1 MRGGKPGPDKASVA
15 AARGSRCA
23 RGGVEQG
30 NGDHRVVRPT
40 CMGLGVAAQRRAV
53 MGVGRQAGGRAGGG
67 SVRALRVAMPLR
79 APPMSTTRRG
89 APTAAPAR
97 AGLRP
102 SRSCTTPGMACRQ
115 RAARRGRTQGAMIWA
130 AVPTWPG
137 SMAGGRPATG
147 QKKGSGTRPDPFKN
161 RDKPGGQ
168 CVAQLP
174 TDIGRRHRTSTLTLK
189 QHFKD
194 VQVTL

>member
-23 RGGVEQG
+23 RRGVAQG
-30 NGDHRVVRPT
+30 NGDHRMVRPT

-53 MGVGRQAGGRAGGG
+53 TGGRRWVSACLPGCDA
-67 SVRALRVAMPLR
+67 VTRAADVDDTAWCTHSSSGPCGLEIIPKLP
-79 APPMSTTRRG
+79 AP
-89 APTAAPAR
+89 
-97 AGLRP
+97 
-102 SRSCTTPGMACRQ
+102 CMACRQ
-115 RAARRGRTQGAMIWA
+115 RAARRGRTRGAMIWA

-137 SMAGGRPATG
+137 LIAGGRPATG

-194 VQVTL
+194 VHVTH